1 MKLNLGVLYG
11 HLKID
16 FFFFFK
22 VFVLVEMSFGAA
34 GSLLGIIKG
43 ESM

>member
-11 HLKID
+11 QLKIEI
-16 FFFFFK
+16 FFK

-43 ESM
+43 VST